1 MDISEKTAELV
12 SAIKEFSGSRLKNEN
27 DLSVMIE
34 SAQTGGNQEL
44 FSDLIFTAKYLNG
57 LGKILHSNISTALE
71 SQPEGESKLDEK
83 AEDKIR
89 NEFSQN
95 VIKLSKQISKLIS
108 GMKSEDKK
116 NFEEKYLAMSR
127 ASLVNLTNL
136 IYDLSWV
143 KQYINSKKE

>member
-1 MDISEKTAELV
+1 MGISEKTAELV

-27 DLSVMIE
+27 DLSVLIE

-57 LGKILHSNISTALE
+57 LGKILHSNISTAIE
-71 SQPEGESKLDEK
+71 GKPEGENKLDEN
-83 AEDKIR
+83 AEEKIR

-143 KQYINSKKE
+143 KQYFNSKKE